1 MAHGKETPRQKMI
14 GMMYLVLMAML
25 ALNVSREVLEA
36 FVLIDESLIKTTE
49 NFFSKNEDAYYAFE
63 QAAAEQPAKAKPW
76 LDKAMEVKRR
86 ADELYERIQEL
97 KIQII
102 IQAEG
107 EDTEVIHDGEID
119 HNHEIKAMD
128 DNMIPAEI
136 MIGAARDG
144 AGFALKG
151 EIEGFREYLLSL
163 ITEQATTTRESILAS
178 LNTDDPEPDIKHSGE
193 LPLTWEDY
201 HFAHLPLIAV
211 ISLMSKLQS
220 DIRNAESD
228 AIRYLYTQIEAGS
241 FKFNKIDPV
250 VIANSDNVTTGSEY
264 RAQVFLAAFDTTQKP
279 IIYVGEYDSIINDEG
294 MVEYSMKGTIGQ
306 DYDSVPV
313 AGGRGLYTVKASSTG
328 PKSWGGIISLKRLD
342 GSYTSKPFTAHYQVA
357 PPSLVV
363 SPTKMNV
370 FYLGVDNPVE
380 ISVPGYPA
388 NAIRTR
394 MTGGNIRPSGGG
406 YIVNPT
412 RVGDASIS
420 VSVEV
425 DGTTRSMGSKPFR
438 VRPVPDPYPTL
449 AKQKG
454 GNFPKSKVLA
464 EFGPDATM
472 PDWFEFDLSF
482 KVTSFTM
489 GATVQGFFKRMQ
501 STDGTF
507 TGEMRE
513 TLRNLG
519 SGARIYL
526 DNIKCVGPD
535 GSTRDIGTLPIILN

>member
-1 MAHGKETPRQKMI
+1 MGHGKETPRQKMI

-49 NFFSKNEDAYYAFE
+49 NFSSKNDDAYFAFE
-63 QAAAEQPAKAKPW
+63 SAAAESPEKAKPW
-76 LDKAMEVKRR
+76 LDKALEVKRR
-86 ADELYERIQEL
+86 ADELYERLQDL
-97 KIQII
+97 KIEII
-102 IQAEG
+102 IKAEG
-107 EDTEVIHDGEID
+107 EDTEVIHEREID
-119 HNHEIKAMD
+119 HSHEIGAMD
-128 DNMIPAEI
+128 DNMVPAEI

-144 AGFALKG
+144 AGFALRG
-151 EIEGFREYLLSL
+151 EMEGFREYLLSIISEDA
-163 ITEQATTTRESILAS
+163 ITVRGSIEAS
-178 LNTDDPEPDIKHSGE
+178 LNTDDPPPDHAHSGE

-211 ISLMSKLQS
+211 ISLMSKLQG

-228 AIRYLYTQIEAGS
+228 AVRYLYTQIEAGS

-279 IIYVGEYDSIINDEG
+279 IVYVGEYDSTINDDG
-294 MVEYSMKGTIGQ
+294 IVEYSMRGTLGQ

-313 AGGRGLYTVKASSTG
+313 ASGRGLYTVKASSTG
-328 PKSWGGIISLKRLD
+328 PKDWGGIISLKRLD
-342 GSYTSKPFTAHYQVA
+342 GSYTSKPFVASYQVS

-388 NAIRTR
+388 NALRPR
-394 MTGGNIRPSGGG
+394 MTNGTIKRSGGG
-406 YIVNPT
+406 YVVNPT
-412 RVGDASIS
+412 RLGECDVS

-438 VRPVPDPYPTL
+438 IEKVPDPYPTL
-449 AKQKG
+449 SGKKG
-454 GNFPKSKVLA
+454 GNYSKSKVLA

-472 PDWFEFDLSF
+472 PEWFKFDLSF

-489 GATVQGFFKRMQ
+489 GATVQGFFQRLQ

-507 TGEMRE
+507 TPQMRE

-526 DNIKCVGPD
+526 DIKAVGPD
-535 GSTRDIGTLPIILN
+535 GSTRDIGTLPIIYN